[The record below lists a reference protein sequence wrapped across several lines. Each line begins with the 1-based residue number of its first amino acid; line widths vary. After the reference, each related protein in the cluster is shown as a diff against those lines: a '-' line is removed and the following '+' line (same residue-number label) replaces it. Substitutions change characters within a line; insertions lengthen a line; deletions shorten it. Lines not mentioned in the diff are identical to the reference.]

1 MNTQEITG
9 RSMIAVLVML
19 ILFGLILI
27 TQEARSFSKQSMS
40 ASAIPAKERAD
51 GWNELTL
58 SGDQEVLI
66 AKDSEYSVE
75 ADVLKLRKGTVILN
89 ASKRGSVITHSARV
103 DLLGASAYVT
113 ADKNQTTVAALKG
126 PVLVKSHRTV
136 ILSEGFQMLLSAEGQ
151 NGKIQSIPDFW
162 LTEKR
167 SLLKQASQDL
177 SLQTREAVHRALS
190 VGSGT
195 SLSTYTAFRLLLE
208 VQEQNVSDLLLS
220 VMQKDRTMDD
230 LAMSVLQSG
239 VSRAGPLPE
248 NLVLWAEKGLSQRIV
263 GQPLETLQEI
273 TPLLLRIQTSLNNEG
288 YPRSAKLWKE
298 MGDRLVT
305 LALPLLSREEQALI
319 MPSLESSSVSS
330 TGTTVVD
337 QVPLHPRDAERMAR
351 DIIGQS
357 GFLFTVGTTF
367 SPVAEHPGAVRIE
380 GLQYAGAQTHA
391 VSFSLNVSTKEVS
404 SIVLDG
410 TSLPNTL
417 SLDVFLASL

>member
-1 MNTQEITG
+1 
-9 RSMIAVLVML
+9 MIAVLVML

-75 ADVLKLRKGTVILN
+75 ADVLKLRRGTVILN

-113 ADKNQTTVAALKG
+113 ADKNQTTVATLKG
-126 PVLVKSHRTV
+126 PVLVKSHRTG

-380 GLQYAGAQTHA
+380 GLQYAGTQMHA